1 VYITVEDNVKGK
13 DCQVDL
19 TTDTINV
26 KIKGNIYM
34 KGKLPKKIN
43 VNLSFNIIIYK
54 ISIFY

>member
-1 VYITVEDNVKGK
+1 MYITVEDNVKGK